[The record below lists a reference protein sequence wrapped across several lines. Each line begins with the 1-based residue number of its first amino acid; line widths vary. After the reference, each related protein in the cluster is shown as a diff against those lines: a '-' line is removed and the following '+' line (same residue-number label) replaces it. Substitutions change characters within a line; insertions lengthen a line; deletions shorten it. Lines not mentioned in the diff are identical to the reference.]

1 MGMHYGNCSIII
13 LVCFIIIGIYI
24 IIYAGPC
31 VEKLP
36 HKDTSFTSQQDGMH
50 HAISSQAEG
59 VWVRIIPSV
68 LPRRVTVV
76 PMLSVGETSDLLF

>member
-1 MGMHYGNCSIII
+1 M
-13 LVCFIIIGIYI
+13 FIIIGIYI
-24 IIYAGPC
+24 LYAGSC

-50 HAISSQAEG
+50 DAISLQAEG
-59 VWVRIIPSV
+59 AWVSVV
-68 LPRRVTVV
+68 LPRRVSTVV

>member
-1 MGMHYGNCSIII
+1 MFYDYRYIY
-13 LVCFIIIGIYI
+13 YI
-24 IIYAGPC
+24 IIYAGSC

-36 HKDTSFTSQQDGMH
+36 RKDTSFTSQQDGIH
-50 HAISSQAEG
+50 DAISSQAEG

-68 LPRRVTVV
+68 LPRCVSTVV